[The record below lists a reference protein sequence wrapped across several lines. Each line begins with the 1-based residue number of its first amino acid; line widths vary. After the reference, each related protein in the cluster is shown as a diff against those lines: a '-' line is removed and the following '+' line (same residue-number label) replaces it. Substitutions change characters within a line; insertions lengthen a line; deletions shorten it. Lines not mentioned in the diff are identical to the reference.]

1 MSKSQ
6 LFIII
11 QTSYGSYYA
20 LPTSLSGM
28 SIMQA
33 IPHLR
38 RVVQSYRNG
47 DYVYTLDEDTPN
59 PIEISFAP
67 VEIPEAEKPTDALP
81 SGEDNPL
88 EPGDAPGSADKLNN
102 NILG

>member
-1 MSKSQ
+1 MSKGQ

-11 QTSYGSYYA
+11 QASYGSYYA

-38 RVVQSYRNG
+38 RVIQSYRNG
-47 DYVYTLDEDTPN
+47 EFVYTLDEDTPN
-59 PIEISFAP
+59 PIEIYFAP
-67 VEIPEAEKPTDALP
+67 VEIEEAEKPTDALP
-81 SGEDNPL
+81 SGDDNPL
-88 EPGDAPGSADKLNN
+88 EPGDRPGSADKLDN

>member
-1 MSKSQ
+1 MSKGQ

-20 LPTSLSGM
+20 LPPSLSVM

-38 RVVQSYRNG
+38 QVTKSYRNG
-47 DYVYTLDEDTPN
+47 ECVYTFDEDTPN

-67 VEIPEAEKPTDALP
+67 IEIPEAEKPTDALP

>member
-1 MSKSQ
+1 MSKGQ

-20 LPTSLSGM
+20 LPFPLSSM
-28 SIMQA
+28 PIMQA

-38 RVVQSYRNG
+38 RVIQSYRNG
-47 DYVYTLDEDTPN
+47 ECVYTLDEDTPN

-67 VEIPEAEKPTDALP
+67 VEIAEAEKPTDALP
-81 SGEDNPL
+81 SGDDNPL

-102 NILG
+102 NTLG